1 MKPLQQ
7 WLITLQTI
15 IELSLIVICIP
26 SMSAFSQEI
35 WVYGDINENFKKR
48 GITLEPFGQA
58 LHK

>member
-35 WVYGDINENFKKR
+35 WVYGDINENFKK
-48 GITLEPFGQA
+48 GA
-58 LHK
+58 